1 MAAFFTSLLPQA
13 VSSRSASLILLF
25 VLGLAFCLL
34 TLVWLTGYALA
45 VARAGDILRRPG
57 IRRLLDAVTGIA
69 LVAFGVR
76 LATERQP

>member
-1 MAAFFTSLLPQA
+1 
-13 VSSRSASLILLF
+13 
-25 VLGLAFCLL
+25 LAFCLL
-34 TLVWLTGYALA
+34 TLVWLIGYALA
-45 VARAGDILRRPG
+45 VARAGEILRRPG